1 MEKFRKVKWWIGS
14 ETGTGVYVG
23 EEDIQFHGF
32 LVIRDDNSGW
42 DWNESRKVENPL
54 MNIKVGTENCYWV
67 ERVEPIEEPAYG
79 TSWSFPS
86 LCINP
91 SSGIY
96 LDYSYRDSFSIVY
109 GGTITGS
116 TINQTFGEQNNPGVT
131 KMKINSMMKRLLDAK
146 TKKLIKAD
154 ILDGDLLL
162 TPKGRGVL
170 DAIIFEEYKDKLV
183 AEAEEIIKDDK

>member
-23 EEDIQFHGF
+23 EKDIHFHGF

-42 DWNESRKVENPL
+42 DWNKSQKVRNPL

-79 TSWSFPS
+79 TSWSFPPLYGNS
-86 LCINP
+86 P
-91 SSGIY
+91 DGIY
-96 LDYSYRDSFSIVY
+96 FDYGKVLTDILT
-109 GGTITGS
+109 GTLEGS
-116 TINQTFGEQNNPGVT
+116 TTNQSFGEQNKPRT
-131 KMKINSMMKRLLDAK
+131 IKMKINSMMKRLLDAK
-146 TKKLIKAD
+146 TKKLMKAD

-162 TPKGRGVL
+162 TQKGRGVL
-170 DAIIFEEYKDKLV
+170 DAMIFEEYKDKLV
-183 AEAEEIIKDDK
+183 AEAEEIIKDEE